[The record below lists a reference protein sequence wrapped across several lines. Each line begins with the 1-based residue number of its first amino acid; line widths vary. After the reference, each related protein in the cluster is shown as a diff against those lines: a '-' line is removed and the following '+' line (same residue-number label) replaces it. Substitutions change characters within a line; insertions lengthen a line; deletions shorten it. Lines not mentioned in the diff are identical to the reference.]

1 MIEAF
6 GLCKNYG
13 QRVAAQ
19 DVSFTV
25 GEGETVAL
33 LGKNGAGKTTV
44 MRMLTCFMPPSAGTA
59 QVAGFDLHRQT
70 QSVRRS
76 IGYLPEVPPVY
87 PGLPVR
93 EYLGFAA
100 RLKRVPRAE
109 VASRVAWAME
119 KTAIT
124 PVADRLIGHLSKGYR
139 QRVGLAQALVNRP
152 KVLILDEPTV
162 GMDPTQIIEIR
173 ELIQALKGESTIM
186 LSTHILEE
194 ASAVCDRIVIIH
206 EGCVA
211 AQGTFEE
218 LRKQAVKD
226 RRIHLLVK
234 DDTQPLVTALKA
246 TQGVVSVDENPE
258 LQEAG
263 VRRLTV
269 HTSSEN
275 DLREALFLVAAKSG
289 ARVLG
294 FLPEKASL
302 EDIFLNITQAQD
314 EKSAAAQEAP

>member
-1 MIEAF
+1 
-6 GLCKNYG
+6 
-13 QRVAAQ
+13 
-19 DVSFTV
+19 
-25 GEGETVAL
+25 
-33 LGKNGAGKTTV
+33 
-44 MRMLTCFMPPSAGTA
+44 MPPSAGTA
-59 QVAGFDLHRQT
+59 TVAGFDLHRQT

-76 IGYLPEVPPVY
+76 IGYLPEAPPVY

-109 VASRVAWAME
+109 VAGRVAWAME

-173 ELIQALKGESTIM
+173 ELIKALKGESTIM

-206 EGCVA
+206 EGRVA

-234 DDTQPLVTALKA
+234 DDTQTLTAALKA

-258 LQEAG
+258 HQEAG
-263 VRRLTV
+263 VKRLTV